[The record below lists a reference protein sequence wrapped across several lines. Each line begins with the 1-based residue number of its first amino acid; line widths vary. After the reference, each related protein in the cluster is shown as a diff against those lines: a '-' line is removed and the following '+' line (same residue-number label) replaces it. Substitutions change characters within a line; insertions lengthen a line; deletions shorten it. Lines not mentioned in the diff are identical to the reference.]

1 MSDKKLNVA
10 VIGCGII
17 TWRHLDGMSRIDD
30 CEVYALCET
39 VQDGRAEKLKDKY
52 CTPETKIV
60 TDYKELIGDPNV
72 DAVIITTPDHTHC
85 QITCDFLRD
94 GKPVLLEKPM
104 ALKEEECQ
112 EMLRCAKETG
122 TMLTVGQVARCVY
135 ESLALKYR
143 NALEGLEAMKGQRI
157 DSLNIV
163 GGPIN
168 NKFLDQ
174 LIADS
179 LDRTVVTG
187 PVEGAAIGNLL
198 TQAMALGHISGLEEL
213 RQVVRNSEPVEVWQ
227 PNHTPQWEAAYEKML
242 TFL

>member
-1 MSDKKLNVA
+1 MSNKKLRIA

-104 ALKEEECQ
+104 ALKKDECDEISKLTYELIETIMNMAQ
-112 EMLRCAKETG
+112 EHYDTVMPGYVLSDFGDFIRTGANSGDEDDKNLDNISVDLDIFEAYAKG
-122 TMLTVGQVARCVY
+122 YLHHA
-135 ESLALKYR
+135 S
-143 NALEGLEAMKGQRI
+143 
-157 DSLNIV
+157 SFLNDV
-163 GGPIN
+163 EIN
-168 NKFLDQ
+168 
-174 LIADS
+174 
-179 LDRTVVTG
+179 
-187 PVEGAAIGNLL
+187 
-198 TQAMALGHISGLEEL
+198 SGKLC
-213 RQVVRNSEPVEVWQ
+213 Q
-227 PNHTPQWEAAYEKML
+227 
-242 TFL
+242 